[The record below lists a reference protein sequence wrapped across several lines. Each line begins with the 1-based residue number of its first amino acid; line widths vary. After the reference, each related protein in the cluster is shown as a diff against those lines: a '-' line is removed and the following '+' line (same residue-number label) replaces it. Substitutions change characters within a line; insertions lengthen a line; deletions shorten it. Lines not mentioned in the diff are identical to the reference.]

1 MARRLWQFSPVILI
15 CCVFSLGLFIF
26 SSVEAQGIAVN
37 IAAPD
42 SFWFWQGD
50 AHVSAGKD
58 ETFTEAAS
66 VPTENIYLP
75 AVFNNFPLE
84 SKPPVSKGS
93 LDLKDLV
100 INSLAAGTADR
111 WTMDLAAGDMVTITV
126 APGNS
131 ADIVLSVL
139 DSSDL
144 ILIDQQNLSPAGEVE
159 TITDLKISNP
169 GIYSLLIDT
178 VQGKQTDYALM
189 IMDHSYSFV
198 FRGTLFANDSR
209 SDSLTEY
216 MDHFWFFN
224 AQSGETVSFTITPDS
239 NGDAAI
245 GLYDPAGL
253 RVMTIDDTGQGEAES
268 LQNYAVTTGG
278 LYSIRVAEFE
288 YEAMDYQIDF
298 SKP

>member
-1 MARRLWQFSPVILI
+1 MERRLWQFGPVILI
-15 CCVFSLGLFIF
+15 CCVVSLGLFIF

-75 AVFNNFPLE
+75 AVFNNFSPE
-84 SKPPVSKGS
+84 SKSR
-93 LDLKDLV
+93 LDTEDLV
-100 INSLAAGTADR
+100 ISSLAAGTADH

-144 ILIDQQNLSPAGEVE
+144 ILVDQQNLSPAGEVE
-159 TITDLKISNP
+159 TISNLKITNP
-169 GIYSLLIDT
+169 GIYSLLIET

-189 IMDHSYSFV
+189 IMDQDSYSFV

-209 SDSLTEY
+209 SDTLPAY
-216 MDHFWFFN
+216 VDHFWFFN

-239 NGDAAI
+239 IGDAYVE
-245 GLYDPAGL
+245 LYDPAGL

-268 LQNYAVTTGG
+268 LQNYAITIGG

-288 YEAMDYQIDF
+288 FEAMDYQIDF

>member
-1 MARRLWQFSPVILI
+1 MERRLWQFGPVILI
-15 CCVFSLGLFIF
+15 CCVVSLGLFIF

-75 AVFNNFPLE
+75 AVFNNFSPE
-84 SKPPVSKGS
+84 SKSR
-93 LDLKDLV
+93 LDTEDLV
-100 INSLAAGTADR
+100 ISSLAAGTADH

-144 ILIDQQNLSPAGEVE
+144 ILVDQQNLSPAGEVE
-159 TITDLKISNP
+159 TISNLKITNP
-169 GIYSLLIDT
+169 GIYSLLIET

-189 IMDHSYSFV
+189 LMDALSYSFV
-198 FRGTLFANDSR
+198 FRGTLQDNDSR
-209 SDSLTEY
+209 SDSLPAEV
-216 MDHFWFFN
+216 DHFWFFN

-239 NGDAAI
+239 IGDAYVE
-245 GLYDPAGL
+245 LYDPAGL
-253 RVMTIDDTGQGEAES
+253 RVMTIDDTGQGGAES
-268 LQNYAVTTGG
+268 LQNYAITTGG

-288 YEAMDYQIDF
+288 FEAMDYQIDF

>member
-1 MARRLWQFSPVILI
+1 MERRLWQFGPVILI
-15 CCVFSLGLFIF
+15 CCVVSLGLFIF

-75 AVFNNFPLE
+75 AVFNNFSPE
-84 SKPPVSKGS
+84 SKSR
-93 LDLKDLV
+93 LDTEDLV
-100 INSLAAGTADR
+100 ISSLAAGTADH

-139 DSSDL
+139 DSNDL
-144 ILIDQQNLSPAGEVE
+144 ILVDQQNLSPAGEVE
-159 TITDLKISNP
+159 TISNLKITNP
-169 GIYSLLIDT
+169 GIYSLLIET

-189 IMDHSYSFV
+189 LMDALSYSFV
-198 FRGTLFANDSR
+198 FRGTLQDNDSR
-209 SDSLTEY
+209 SDSLPAEV
-216 MDHFWFFN
+216 DHFWFFN

-239 NGDAAI
+239 IGDAYVE
-245 GLYDPAGL
+245 LYDPAGL
-253 RVMTIDDTGQGEAES
+253 RVMTIDDTGQGGAES
-268 LQNYAVTTGG
+268 LQNYAITTGG

-288 YEAMDYQIDF
+288 FEAMDYQIDF